1 MSAEVAIPE
10 ELRRLMAEIGPKWA
24 SNVPG
29 HVKQMIEAFS
39 AVLARCPKEGVTI
52 RRNLPYGAHKRQVL
66 DVYSP
71 KRPENSPSRAPVV
84 VFVHGG
90 AFTDGEKDR
99 SPEVYGNVCIWFA
112 RNGIVGINMEY
123 RAAPEAQYPAGT
135 QDVNLA
141 CQWIEKNTASLGV
154 DMKKLFVFGHSA
166 GAAHS
171 AAYAYGAPGSEDG
184 PKVAGS
190 IVVSGRVRADN
201 LPTNPNAR
209 KVEAYYG
216 TDASL
221 FEERSALHLAGK
233 DSVPTF
239 IAIAEYEN
247 PLLDVYCL
255 ELAHRLGIA
264 KGRSPRFMQL
274 WGHNHSSIIA
284 HVNTAEDAL
293 GKALVEFVRKPE
305 S

>member
-1 MSAEVAIPE
+1 MTAEIGIPE
-10 ELRRLMAEIGPKWA
+10 DLRRLMAKVGPKWA
-24 SNVPG
+24 TNVPG
-29 HVKQMIEAFS
+29 HVKLMVESFS
-39 AVLARCPKEGVTI
+39 AVLATCPKDGISMQREV
-52 RRNLPYGAHKRQVL
+52 PYGAHDRQVL

-71 KRPENSPSRAPVV
+71 ANPKGAPVV

-99 SPEVYGNVCIWFA
+99 SPEVYSNVSIWFA
-112 RNGIVGINMEY
+112 RHGIVGINMEY
-123 RAAPEAQYPAGT
+123 RSAPSAPYPAGT
-135 QDVNLA
+135 EDVKLA
-141 CQWIEKNTASLGV
+141 CQWVEKNAASLGV
-154 DMKKLFVFGHSA
+154 DMKRLFVFGHSA

-171 AAYAYGAPGSEDG
+171 AAYAYGAEGSEGG

-201 LPTNPNAR
+201 LATNPNAR

-216 TDASL
+216 TDSSL
-221 FEERSALHLAGK
+221 FEERSALHLSGK

-255 ELAHRLGIA
+255 ELAHRLGTA
-264 KGRSPRFMQL
+264 NGKAPRFMQL
-274 WGHNHSSIIA
+274 WGHNHTSIIA
-284 HVNTAEDAL
+284 HLNTAEDVL
-293 GKALVEFVRKPE
+293 GKALVEFVTDTK
-305 S
+305 

>member
-1 MSAEVAIPE
+1 MSAEVEILPD
-10 ELRRLMAEIGPKWA
+10 LRRLMAEVGPKWA
-24 SNVPG
+24 TNVPG
-29 HVKQMIEAFS
+29 HVKQMVEAFS
-39 AVLARCPKEGVTI
+39 AVLAKCPKDGVSVK
-52 RRNLPYGAHKRQVL
+52 RDLPYGAHERQVL

-71 KRPENSPSRAPVV
+71 ANPKGAPVV

-99 SPEVYGNVCIWFA
+99 SAEVYSNVSIWFA

-123 RAAPEAQYPAGT
+123 RSAPSAPYPAGT
-135 QDVNLA
+135 EDVKLA
-141 CQWIEKNTASLGV
+141 CKWVERNAASLGV
-154 DMKKLFVFGHSA
+154 DIGRLFVFGHSA

-171 AAYAYGAPGSEDG
+171 AAYAYGDTGSEGG

-216 TDASL
+216 TDAGL
-221 FEERSALHLAGK
+221 FEQRSALHLAGK
-233 DSVPTF
+233 GSPPTF
-239 IAIAEYEN
+239 IAIAQYEN

-255 ELAHRLGIA
+255 ELAHRLGRA
-264 KGRSPRFMQL
+264 NGRAPRFMQL
-274 WGHNHSSIIA
+274 WGHNHTSIIA
-284 HVNTAEDAL
+284 HLNTAEDAL
-293 GKALVEFVRKPE
+293 GRALVEFVLDP
-305 S
+305 

>member
-1 MSAEVAIPE
+1 MTAEIGIPE
-10 ELRRLMAEIGPKWA
+10 DLRRLMAKVGPKWA
-24 SNVPG
+24 TNVPG
-29 HVKQMIEAFS
+29 HVKLMVESFS
-39 AVLARCPKEGVTI
+39 AVLAQCPKDGISVQREV
-52 RRNLPYGAHKRQVL
+52 PYGAHDRQVL

-71 KRPENSPSRAPVV
+71 ANPKGAPVV

-99 SPEVYGNVCIWFA
+99 SPEVYSNVSIWFA
-112 RNGIVGINMEY
+112 RHGIVGINMEY
-123 RAAPEAQYPAGT
+123 RSAPSAPYPAGT
-135 QDVNLA
+135 EDVKLA
-141 CQWIEKNTASLGV
+141 CQWVEKNAASLGV
-154 DMKKLFVFGHSA
+154 DMKRLFVFGHSA

-171 AAYAYGAPGSEDG
+171 AAYAYGAEGSEGG

-201 LPTNPNAR
+201 LATNPNAR

-216 TDASL
+216 TDSSL

-255 ELAHRLGIA
+255 ELAHRLGA
-264 KGRSPRFMQL
+264 ANGKAPRFMQL
-274 WGHNHSSIIA
+274 WGHNHTSIIA
-284 HVNTAEDAL
+284 HLNTAEDVL
-293 GKALVEFVRKPE
+293 GNALVEFVRNPG
-305 S
+305 

>member
-1 MSAEVAIPE
+1 MSAEIAIPE
-10 ELRRLMAEIGPKWA
+10 DLRRLMAELGPKWA
-24 SNVPG
+24 TNVPG
-29 HVKQMIEAFS
+29 HVKLMVESFS
-39 AVLARCPKEGVTI
+39 AVLATCPKDGISVQREV
-52 RRNLPYGAHKRQVL
+52 PYGTHDRQVL

-71 KRPENSPSRAPVV
+71 ANPKGAPVV

-99 SPEVYGNVCIWFA
+99 SPEVYSNVSIWFA

-123 RAAPEAQYPAGT
+123 RSAPSAPYPAGT
-135 QDVNLA
+135 EDVKLA
-141 CQWIEKNTASLGV
+141 CQWVEKNATALGV
-154 DMKKLFVFGHSA
+154 DMKRLFVFGHSA

-171 AAYAYGAPGSEDG
+171 AAYAYGAEGSEGG

-216 TDASL
+216 TDSSK
-221 FEERSALHLAGK
+221 FEQRSALHLAGK

-255 ELAHRLGIA
+255 ELAHRLGTA
-264 KGRSPRFMQL
+264 KGKAPRFMQL
-274 WGHNHSSIIA
+274 WGHNHTSIIA
-284 HVNTAEDAL
+284 HLNTAEDVL
-293 GKALVEFVRKPE
+293 GKALVEFVTDTK
-305 S
+305 

>member
-1 MSAEVAIPE
+1 MTAEIGIPE
-10 ELRRLMAEIGPKWA
+10 DLRRLMAEVGPKWA
-24 SNVPG
+24 TNVPG
-29 HVKQMIEAFS
+29 HVKLMVESFS
-39 AVLARCPKEGVTI
+39 AVLATCPKDGISVQREVS
-52 RRNLPYGAHKRQVL
+52 YGAHDRQVL

-71 KRPENSPSRAPVV
+71 ANPRGAPVV

-99 SPEVYGNVCIWFA
+99 SPEVYSNVSIWFA
-112 RNGIVGINMEY
+112 RHGIVGINMEY
-123 RAAPEAQYPAGT
+123 RSAPSAPYPAGT
-135 QDVNLA
+135 EDVKLA
-141 CQWIEKNTASLGV
+141 CQWVEKNAASLGV
-154 DMKKLFVFGHSA
+154 DMKRLFVFGHSA

-171 AAYAYGAPGSEDG
+171 AAYAYGAEGSEGG

-201 LPTNPNAR
+201 LATNPNAR

-216 TDASL
+216 TDSSL
-221 FEERSALHLAGK
+221 FEERSALHLSGK

-255 ELAHRLGIA
+255 ELAHRLGTA
-264 KGRSPRFMQL
+264 NGKAPRFMQL
-274 WGHNHSSIIA
+274 WGHNHTSIIA
-284 HVNTAEDAL
+284 HLNTAEDVL
-293 GKALVEFVRKPE
+293 GKALVEFVTDTK
-305 S
+305 

>member
-1 MSAEVAIPE
+1 MNIEIGIPEDLRRQMAEV
-10 ELRRLMAEIGPKWA
+10 GPKWA
-24 SNVPG
+24 TNVPG
-29 HVKQMIEAFS
+29 HVKQMIDAFS
-39 AVLARCPKEGVTI
+39 AVLARCPKDGVSSK
-52 RRNLPYGAHKRQVL
+52 RELPYGTHERQVL

-71 KRPENSPSRAPVV
+71 ANAKGAPVV

-99 SPEVYGNVCIWFA
+99 SAEVYSNVCIWFA
-112 RNGIVGINMEY
+112 RHGIVGINMEY
-123 RAAPEAQYPAGT
+123 RSAPTAQYPAGT
-135 QDVNLA
+135 EDVKLA
-141 CQWIEKNTASLGV
+141 CQWVEKNAASLGV
-154 DMKKLFVFGHSA
+154 DMQRLFVFGHSA

-171 AAYAYGAPGSEDG
+171 AAYAYGAPGSEGG

-221 FEERSALHLAGK
+221 FEERSALHLAGR
-233 DSVPTF
+233 DSAPTF

-255 ELAHRLGIA
+255 ELAHRLGQA
-264 KGRSPRFMQL
+264 KGKAPRFMQL

-284 HVNTAEDAL
+284 HLNTAEDAL
-293 GKALVEFVRKPE
+293 GKALVEFVLSHKT
-305 S
+305 

>member
-1 MSAEVAIPE
+1 MSKEIEIPDS
-10 ELRRLMAEIGPKWA
+10 LRQLMAELGPKWA
-24 SNVPG
+24 TNVPG
-29 HVKQMIEAFS
+29 HVVATIKAFS
-39 AVLARCPKEGVTI
+39 EVLARCPKDGVTI
-52 RRNLPYGAHKRQVL
+52 RRDLPYGTHPRQVL
-66 DVYSP
+66 DVY
-71 KRPENSPSRAPVV
+71 APADAKNASVV

-99 SPEVYGNVCIWFA
+99 TAEVYGNVSMWFA
-112 RNGIVGINMEY
+112 RHGIVGINMEY

-135 QDVNLA
+135 EDMRGA
-141 CQWIEKNTASLGV
+141 CQWVEKNAASLGV

-171 AAYAYGAPGSEDG
+171 AAYAYGAQGSEGG

-216 TDASL
+216 TDSSTY
-221 FEERSALHLAGK
+221 EERSALHLAGK

-239 IAIAEYEN
+239 IAIAEFEN
-247 PLLDVYCL
+247 PMLDVYCL
-255 ELAHRLGIA
+255 ELAHQLA
-264 KGRSPRFMQL
+264 VAQGRAPRFMQL

-284 HVNTAEDAL
+284 HLNTSETALGDAL
-293 GKALVEFVRKPE
+293 VDFVLNPGK
-305 S
+305 

>member
-1 MSAEVAIPE
+1 MTAEIGIPE
-10 ELRRLMAEIGPKWA
+10 DLRRLMAEVGPKWA
-24 SNVPG
+24 TNVPG
-29 HVKQMIEAFS
+29 HVKLMVESFS
-39 AVLARCPKEGVTI
+39 AVLATCPKDGISMQREV
-52 RRNLPYGAHKRQVL
+52 PYGAHDRQVL

-71 KRPENSPSRAPVV
+71 ANPKGAPVV

-99 SPEVYGNVCIWFA
+99 SPEVYSNVSIWFA
-112 RNGIVGINMEY
+112 RHGIVGINMEY
-123 RAAPEAQYPAGT
+123 RSAPSAPYPAGT
-135 QDVNLA
+135 EDVKLA
-141 CQWIEKNTASLGV
+141 CQWVEKNAASLGV
-154 DMKKLFVFGHSA
+154 DMKRLFVFGHSA

-171 AAYAYGAPGSEDG
+171 AAYAYGAEGSEGG

-201 LPTNPNAR
+201 LATNPNAR

-216 TDASL
+216 TDSSL

-255 ELAHRLGIA
+255 ELAHRLGTA
-264 KGRSPRFMQL
+264 NGKAPRFMQL
-274 WGHNHSSIIA
+274 WGHNHTSIIA
-284 HVNTAEDAL
+284 HLNTAEDVL
-293 GKALVEFVRKPE
+293 GKALVEFVLN
-305 S
+305 SA

>member
-1 MSAEVAIPE
+1 MSAEIGIPE
-10 ELRRLMAEIGPKWA
+10 DLRRLMTEVGPKWA
-24 SNVPG
+24 TNVPG
-29 HVKQMIEAFS
+29 HVKQMVEAFS
-39 AVLARCPKEGVTI
+39 HVLARCPKDGVTV
-52 RRNLPYGAHKRQVL
+52 RRDVPYGTHARHVL
-66 DVYSP
+66 DVYAP
-71 KRPENSPSRAPVV
+71 RDAKGAPVV

-99 SPEVYGNVCIWFA
+99 SPEVYGNVLMWFA
-112 RNGIVGINMEY
+112 RHGIVGVNMEY

-135 QDVNLA
+135 EDVRAA
-141 CQWIEKNTASLGV
+141 CQWVEKNATSLGV
-154 DMKKLFVFGHSA
+154 DMQRLFVFGHSA

-171 AAYAYGAPGSEDG
+171 AAYAYGAPGSEGG

-216 TDASL
+216 TDATL

-233 DSVPTF
+233 GSVPTF
-239 IAIAEYEN
+239 IAIAQYEN

-255 ELAHRLGIA
+255 ELAHKLGLANGRAPRL
-264 KGRSPRFMQL
+264 MQL
-274 WGHNHSSIIA
+274 WGHNHTSIIA
-284 HVNTAEDAL
+284 HINTAEDAL
-293 GKALVEFVRKPE
+293 GKALVEFVRNPGK
-305 S
+305 

>member
-1 MSAEVAIPE
+1 MTAEIGIPE
-10 ELRRLMAEIGPKWA
+10 DLRRLMAKVGPKWA
-24 SNVPG
+24 TNVPG
-29 HVKQMIEAFS
+29 HVKLMVESFS
-39 AVLARCPKEGVTI
+39 AVLAKCPKDGISVQREV
-52 RRNLPYGAHKRQVL
+52 PYGTHERQVL

-71 KRPENSPSRAPVV
+71 ANPKGAPVV

-99 SPEVYGNVCIWFA
+99 SPEVYSNVSIWFA
-112 RNGIVGINMEY
+112 RHGIVGINMEY
-123 RAAPEAQYPAGT
+123 RSAPSAPYPAGT
-135 QDVNLA
+135 EDVKLA
-141 CQWIEKNTASLGV
+141 CQWVEKNAASLGV
-154 DMKKLFVFGHSA
+154 DMKRLFVFGHSA

-171 AAYAYGAPGSEDG
+171 AAYAYGAEGAEGG

-201 LPTNPNAR
+201 LATNPNAR

-216 TDASL
+216 TDSSL

-255 ELAHRLGIA
+255 ELAHRLGTA
-264 KGRSPRFMQL
+264 SGKAPRFMQL
-274 WGHNHSSIIA
+274 WGHNHTSIIA
-284 HVNTAEDAL
+284 HLNTAEDVL
-293 GKALVEFVRKPE
+293 GKALVEFVTDTN
-305 S
+305 

>member
-1 MSAEVAIPE
+1 MSKEIAVPD
-10 ELRRLMAEIGPKWA
+10 ELRKLMAEVGPKWA
-24 SNVPG
+24 TNVPG
-29 HVKQMIEAFS
+29 HVKQMIEAYS
-39 AVLARCPKEGVTI
+39 AVLARCPKEGVSI
-52 RRNLPYGAHKRQVL
+52 RRDVPYGAHKRQVL
-66 DVYSP
+66 DVYAP
-71 KRPENSPSRAPVV
+71 KNPKDAPVV

-112 RNGIVGINMEY
+112 RHGIVGINMEY

-135 QDVNLA
+135 EDVKLA
-141 CQWIEKNTASLGV
+141 CQWAGKNAASLGV
-154 DMKKLFVFGHSA
+154 DIRKLFVFGHSA

-171 AAYAYGAPGSEDG
+171 AAYAYGALGSEGG

-201 LPTNPNAR
+201 LPTNPNAK

-239 IAIAEYEN
+239 IAIAEFEN
-247 PLLDVYCL
+247 PMLDVYCL
-255 ELAHRLGIA
+255 ELAHKLGMA
-264 KGRSPRFMQL
+264 KGKSPRFMQL

-284 HVNTAEDAL
+284 HLNTAEDAL
-293 GKALVEFVRKPE
+293 GKALVEFVTNPGK
-305 S
+305 

>member
-1 MSAEVAIPE
+1 MTAEIEIPE
-10 ELRRLMAEIGPKWA
+10 DLRRLMAEVGPKWA
-24 SNVPG
+24 TNVPG
-29 HVKQMIEAFS
+29 HVKLMVESFS
-39 AVLARCPKEGVTI
+39 AVLATCPKDGIGVQ
-52 RRNLPYGAHKRQVL
+52 REVPYGTHDRQVL

-71 KRPENSPSRAPVV
+71 ANPKGAPVV

-99 SPEVYGNVCIWFA
+99 SPEVYSNVSIWFA

-123 RAAPEAQYPAGT
+123 RSAPSSPYPAGT
-135 QDVNLA
+135 EDVKLA
-141 CQWIEKNTASLGV
+141 CQWVEKNAASLGV
-154 DMKKLFVFGHSA
+154 DMKRLFVFGHSA

-171 AAYAYGAPGSEDG
+171 AAYAYGAEGSEGG

-216 TDASL
+216 TDSSL

-255 ELAHRLGIA
+255 ELAHRLGTG
-264 KGRSPRFMQL
+264 KGKAPRFMQL
-274 WGHNHSSIIA
+274 WGHNHTSIIA
-284 HVNTAEDAL
+284 HLNTAEDTL
-293 GKALVEFVRKPE
+293 GKALVEFVLN
-305 S
+305 SA

>member
-1 MSAEVAIPE
+1 MTAEIGIPE
-10 ELRRLMAEIGPKWA
+10 DLRRLMAEVGPKWA
-24 SNVPG
+24 TNVPG
-29 HVKQMIEAFS
+29 HVKLMVESFS
-39 AVLARCPKEGVTI
+39 AVLATCPKDGISVQREVS
-52 RRNLPYGAHKRQVL
+52 YGAHDRQVL

-71 KRPENSPSRAPVV
+71 ANPKGAPVV

-99 SPEVYGNVCIWFA
+99 SPEVYSNVSIWFA
-112 RNGIVGINMEY
+112 RHGIVGINMEY
-123 RAAPEAQYPAGT
+123 RSAPSAPYPAGT
-135 QDVNLA
+135 EDVKLA
-141 CQWIEKNTASLGV
+141 CQWVEKNAASLGV
-154 DMKKLFVFGHSA
+154 DMKRLFVFGHSA

-171 AAYAYGAPGSEDG
+171 AAYAYGAEGSEGG

-216 TDASL
+216 TDSSL

-255 ELAHRLGIA
+255 ELAHRLGTA
-264 KGRSPRFMQL
+264 NGKAPRFMQL
-274 WGHNHSSIIA
+274 WGHNHTSIIA
-284 HVNTAEDAL
+284 HLNTAEDVL
-293 GKALVEFVRKPE
+293 GKALVEFVLN
-305 S
+305 SA

>member
-1 MSAEVAIPE
+1 MTAEIGIPE
-10 ELRRLMAEIGPKWA
+10 DLRRLMAEVGPKWA
-24 SNVPG
+24 TNVPG
-29 HVKQMIEAFS
+29 HVKLMVESFS
-39 AVLARCPKEGVTI
+39 AVLATCPKDGISVQREVS
-52 RRNLPYGAHKRQVL
+52 YGAHDRQVL

-71 KRPENSPSRAPVV
+71 ANPRGAPVV

-99 SPEVYGNVCIWFA
+99 SPEVYSNVSIWFA
-112 RNGIVGINMEY
+112 RHGIVGINMEY
-123 RAAPEAQYPAGT
+123 RSAPSAPYPAGT
-135 QDVNLA
+135 EDVKLA
-141 CQWIEKNTASLGV
+141 CQWVEKNAASLGV
-154 DMKKLFVFGHSA
+154 DMKRLFVFGHSA

-171 AAYAYGAPGSEDG
+171 AAYAYGAEGSEGG

-201 LPTNPNAR
+201 LATNPNAR

-216 TDASL
+216 TDSSL
-221 FEERSALHLAGK
+221 FEERSALHLSGK

-255 ELAHRLGIA
+255 ELAHRLGTA
-264 KGRSPRFMQL
+264 NGKAPRFMQL
-274 WGHNHSSIIA
+274 WGHNHTSIIA
-284 HVNTAEDAL
+284 HLNTAEDAL
-293 GKALVEFVRKPE
+293 GKALVEFVTDTK
-305 S
+305 

>member
-1 MSAEVAIPE
+1 MSVEIAIPE
-10 ELRRLMAEIGPKWA
+10 DLRRLMAELGPKWA
-24 SNVPG
+24 TNVPG
-29 HVKQMIEAFS
+29 HVKLMVESFG
-39 AVLARCPKEGVTI
+39 AVLAKCPKDGISVQREV
-52 RRNLPYGAHKRQVL
+52 PYGTHDRQVL

-71 KRPENSPSRAPVV
+71 ANPKGAPVV

-99 SPEVYGNVCIWFA
+99 SPEVYSNVSIWFA

-123 RAAPEAQYPAGT
+123 RSAPSAPYPAGT
-135 QDVNLA
+135 EDVKLA
-141 CQWIEKNTASLGV
+141 CQWVEKNAASLGV
-154 DMKKLFVFGHSA
+154 DMKRLFVFGHSA

-171 AAYAYGAPGSEDG
+171 AAYAYGAEGSEGG

-201 LPTNPNAR
+201 LATNPNAR

-216 TDASL
+216 TESSM
-221 FEERSALHLAGK
+221 FEQRSALHLAGK

-255 ELAHRLGIA
+255 ELAHRLGTA
-264 KGRSPRFMQL
+264 NGKAPRFMQL
-274 WGHNHSSIIA
+274 WGHNHTSIIA
-284 HVNTAEDAL
+284 HLNTAEDVL
-293 GKALVEFVRKPE
+293 GKALVEFVTDTK
-305 S
+305 

>member
-1 MSAEVAIPE
+1 MQREV
-10 ELRRLMAEIGPKWA
+10 
-24 SNVPG
+24 
-29 HVKQMIEAFS
+29 
-39 AVLARCPKEGVTI
+39 
-52 RRNLPYGAHKRQVL
+52 PYGTHDRQVL

-71 KRPENSPSRAPVV
+71 ANPKGAPVV

-99 SPEVYGNVCIWFA
+99 SPEVYSNVSIWFA

-123 RAAPEAQYPAGT
+123 RSAPSAPYPAGT
-135 QDVNLA
+135 EDVKLA
-141 CQWIEKNTASLGV
+141 CQWVEKNAASLGV
-154 DMKKLFVFGHSA
+154 DMKRLFVFGHSA

-171 AAYAYGAPGSEDG
+171 AAYAYGAEGSEGG

-201 LPTNPNAR
+201 LATNPNAR

-216 TDASL
+216 TDSSM
-221 FEERSALHLAGK
+221 FEQRSALHLAGK

-255 ELAHRLGIA
+255 ELAHRLGTA
-264 KGRSPRFMQL
+264 NGKAPRFMQL
-274 WGHNHSSIIA
+274 WGHNHTSIIA
-284 HVNTAEDAL
+284 HLNTAEDVL
-293 GKALVEFVRKPE
+293 GKALVEFVTDTK
-305 S
+305 

>member
-1 MSAEVAIPE
+1 MSAEIAIPE
-10 ELRRLMAEIGPKWA
+10 DLRRLMAEVGPKWA
-24 SNVPG
+24 TNVPG
-29 HVKQMIEAFS
+29 HVKLMVESFS
-39 AVLARCPKEGVTI
+39 AVLAQCPKDGISVQREV
-52 RRNLPYGAHKRQVL
+52 PYGAHDRQVL

-71 KRPENSPSRAPVV
+71 ANPKGAPVV

-99 SPEVYGNVCIWFA
+99 SPEVYSNVSIWFA
-112 RNGIVGINMEY
+112 RHGIVGINMEY
-123 RAAPEAQYPAGT
+123 RSAPSAPYPAGT
-135 QDVNLA
+135 EDVKLA
-141 CQWIEKNTASLGV
+141 CQWVEKNAASLGV
-154 DMKKLFVFGHSA
+154 DMKRLFVFGHSA

-171 AAYAYGAPGSEDG
+171 AAYAYGAEGSEGG

-201 LPTNPNAR
+201 LATNPNAR

-216 TDASL
+216 TDSSL

-255 ELAHRLGIA
+255 ELAHRLGA
-264 KGRSPRFMQL
+264 ANGKALRFMQL
-274 WGHNHSSIIA
+274 WGHNHTSIIA
-284 HVNTAEDAL
+284 HLNTAEDVLGNAL
-293 GKALVEFVRKPE
+293 LEFVRNPG
-305 S
+305 